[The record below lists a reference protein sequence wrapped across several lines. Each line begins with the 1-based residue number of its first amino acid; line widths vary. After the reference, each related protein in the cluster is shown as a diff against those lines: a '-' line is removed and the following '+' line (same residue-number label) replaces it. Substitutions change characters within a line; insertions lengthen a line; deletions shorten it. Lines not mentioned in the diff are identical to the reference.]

1 MSLGTTIWKLNPHI
15 PYSSCTFSLP
25 LHNDCLYLTPPFLL
39 RCWSCVCGHS
49 LLLCV
54 CQSNRCGSFSRT
66 CTHTR
71 MMHTHAHTQY
81 LWAYIS
87 FNFLDCICTHAQ
99 FCTQPCEITALKKK
113 KSLNHISIEP
123 KKTTCLSAK
132 VYEITDFHFTQCAV
146 NRLEL
151 CCDITYIADFFKK
164 APAEALRHTPHQH
177 PLGKYLLSRHLLQ
190 RAAVRRLGCCLSA
203 KCVMSRVWMSIV
215 AHMDESCRTCVW
227 MSHVAHM
234 QEPFHTHMDKS
245 RHTR

>member
-1 MSLGTTIWKLNPHI
+1 MSIHI
-15 PYSSCTFSLP
+15 FQFPR
-25 LHNDCLYLTPPFLL
+25 LHMY
-39 RCWSCVCGHS
+39 
-49 LLLCV
+49 
-54 CQSNRCGSFSRT
+54 T
-66 CTHTR
+66 CTILHTAVR
-71 MMHTHAHTQY
+71 NNSVEKEKKPESHQH
-81 LWAYIS
+81 WA
-87 FNFLDCICTHAQ
+87 
-99 FCTQPCEITALKKK
+99 KK
-113 KSLNHISIEP
+113 
-123 KKTTCLSAK
+123 TCLSAK

-234 QEPFHTHMDKS
+234 QEPCHTHMDKS